1 MFKRIKKWFL
11 SKFAVKKTHIENNEN
26 KYDNIG
32 VDNMLLYEIAKDIRN
47 CKILNKKQLI
57 FLKTIT
63 VDELIDIIH
72 LLNMCNSVLLEKCI
86 GDCEINRIIT
96 QNKRD
101 LTQNNRE
108 IIQYEYIE

>member
-26 KYDNIG
+26 NKNKYDKIG

-47 CKILNKKQLI
+47 CKRLNKTQLI

-63 VDELIDIIH
+63 VDELVDIIS
-72 LLNMCNSVLLEKCI
+72 LLSMCNSVLFEECI

-96 QNKRD
+96 QN
-101 LTQNNRE
+101 NR
-108 IIQYEYIE
+108 